1 MELQTFILEYGY
13 LVVLVWAFLE
23 GESVLL
29 AAGFLAQQGLLDP
42 VVVALLAA
50 LGGFCADQAIFHAGR
65 LYGPRLL
72 ARWPR
77 LGEHAERVLA
87 IARRHQD
94 LLILSCR
101 FLYGLRTVTPVTLG
115 ADSNEIWLDVR
126 VEVSTPEGR
135 QPVGHSG
142 ALDAVGSLAWGATY
156 TAIGWGAGAAVQ
168 RWLGDLEGRG
178 WLLAALVAGL
188 VVSLWLAHR
197 LFERV
202 RPRR

>member
-115 ADSNEIWLDVR
+115 AERPSEAR
-126 VEVSTPEGR
+126 AQGR